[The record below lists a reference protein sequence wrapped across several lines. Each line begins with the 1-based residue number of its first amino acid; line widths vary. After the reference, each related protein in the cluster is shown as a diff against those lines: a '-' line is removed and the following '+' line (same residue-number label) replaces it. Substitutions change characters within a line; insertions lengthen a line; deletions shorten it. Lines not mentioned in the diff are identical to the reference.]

1 MLISKNKVVSLAY
14 ELKNDKGE
22 TLDVADS
29 RAPFHYLHGAS
40 QIVPGLESALD
51 GLKKGDKKSVTVK
64 PDDGYGEHN
73 PELKMA
79 ASKTQFPGDV
89 DLQVGLQFETETDD
103 GERLMF
109 TITGIEGD
117 KVIIDGNH
125 PLAGQTLHFSV
136 EVIGIREATKDELQ
150 HGHAHGDDGHHVH

>member
-1 MLISKNKVVSLAY
+1 MLISKDKVVSLAY

-40 QIVPGLESALD
+40 QIVPGLENALE
-51 GLKKGDKKSVTVK
+51 GLKKGDKKTVKVK

-89 DLQVGLQFETETDD
+89 D
-103 GERLMF
+103 RLMF

-125 PLAGQTLHFSV
+125 PLAGQTLHFTV